1 MLIAELIGNLD
12 FETVKA
18 KIHLHYGEKE
28 IDDYKKLFLLLKEKS
43 ALPQTT
49 GDLTIFIESFIETDD
64 DSIFVTEFD
73 ENDPTL
79 YFDVCGY
86 MEGEDIVYSIASS
99 DYDEFL
105 TYAVDE
111 ETLAKFSPDNILAH
125 CLYEITA
132 YGFEK

>member
-1 MLIAELIGNLD
+1 MLIAELIKNCT
-12 FETVKA
+12 FELVNQ
-18 KIHLHYGEKE
+18 KILLHYGEKE
-28 IDDYKKLFLLLKEKS
+28 IEDYRKLFLLLKEKF

-49 GDLTIFIESFIETDD
+49 GDLTIFIKTFIETDD
-64 DSIFVTEFD
+64 DSIYVSDFD
-73 ENDPTL
+73 ENNPEL
-79 YFDVCGY
+79 FFDVCGHY
-86 MEGEDIVYSIASS
+86 DGDDLVYSIAAS

-111 ETLAKFSPDNILAH
+111 ETLAKFLSENILAH